1 MFKLLRRVS
10 TVCKIMW
17 KERAGVDGLNPF
29 GQRNRCFFNGRV
41 VFRFFLDI
49 RYGVHPL
56 YSYLI
61 SSVVMGFQK
70 SWLIYIL
77 QKNPKIHPD
86 PYTQGSYLQKIQ
98 PDPCIP
104 GSPPLVNSPE
114 TQLCASASQPCW
126 HHQSLSLSPSS
137 PSPSSSN
144 PALFLR
150 FITLLLTPV
159 YFWSEII
166 GKNLNGLILRSK
178 ILECFIGLDDFFFG
192 FDDGERR
199 VETINNIGEEF
210 QMEWNKLRFVLLKW
224 KIVKEYRHRTFP
236 LLA

>member
-1 MFKLLRRVS
+1 MVCIPCILTWSVQLLWDSKKVDQYIFS
-10 TVCKIMW
+10 KKI
-17 KERAGVDGLNPF
+17 
-29 GQRNRCFFNGRV
+29 
-41 VFRFFLDI
+41 
-49 RYGVHPL
+49 
-56 YSYLI
+56 
-61 SSVVMGFQK
+61 QK
-70 SWLIYIL
+70 SILIL
-77 QKNPKIHPD
+77 TH
-86 PYTQGSYLQKIQ
+86 TQGSFISKKIQ

-178 ILECFIGLDDFFFG
+178 ILECFLDWMILSSDLMMG
-192 FDDGERR
+192 KKELRR
-199 VETINNIGEEF
+199 
-210 QMEWNKLRFVLLKW
+210 LRLNS
-224 KIVKEYRHRTFP
+224 
-236 LLA
+236 